1 VGIATV
7 WLVIGLVVQ
16 IGYGPLLQSSREA
29 HFQAARLVAR
39 DPLISVSEAQM
50 KVIHAVD
57 PHFENDSLLEFM
69 REKTD
74 RNQVN
79 LAQASFDGIA
89 EIASSTLN
97 QHPFRRL
104 GLAPT
109 ETNAT
114 GFATHV
120 WLHEGFLHLF
130 ASLLLFLLAAPLLER
145 RWGPWVLALN
155 SSLIVLAGAAAYV
168 FAHPDSQRALIG
180 GSALV
185 AGLVAAVVI
194 REKGQPVNFLG
205 WLSPFVNA
213 KLIAPGWAIGG
224 VWLVYEASL
233 WVIAQGAL
241 PRGVDN
247 AVGYSAHAAGA
258 LLGGGL
264 AMLLAMLGAE
274 KIDAPSSTKT
284 AGTKARKSP
293 RFDLD
298 RALELK
304 SSGDQDAAFFMLE
317 GEVERSARNRDVVMA
332 YWDMAVE
339 RQQVEQA
346 APVLVRLIEEEM
358 RRGAEVVAGQ
368 LWKTLNEHAPR
379 VLLSAATLIRL
390 IPSLAREQGEE
401 EVAVA
406 LRQAIDEEN
415 RELTPLLAASAA
427 RMAVEV
433 DTRLASQAARIALS
447 AEDLDEKTR
456 SEMKMLVAALAPNKP
471 GESDPKQKAPPP
483 PNAFFEESDR
493 SAFGEVGDLSEMA
506 SESFPDGA
514 ITLAVPLGASA
525 EGLRIQIEGRDPS
538 VVAYSRMRALSIV
551 GVHSLAPKP
560 IVLFDILIDG
570 SGDSH
575 PLSLLRMRCDRF
587 DPRVLVPKAVSTK
600 SAMRAIV
607 NTLRKKGLKVLADIT
622 AQTPDAKPVFESV
635 DAYHDKVIRPVA
647 QRFA

>member
-1 VGIATV
+1 
-7 WLVIGLVVQ
+7 
-16 IGYGPLLQSSREA
+16 
-29 HFQAARLVAR
+29 
-39 DPLISVSEAQM
+39 
-50 KVIHAVD
+50 
-57 PHFENDSLLEFM
+57 
-69 REKTD
+69 
-74 RNQVN
+74 
-79 LAQASFDGIA
+79 
-89 EIASSTLN
+89 
-97 QHPFRRL
+97 
-104 GLAPT
+104 
-109 ETNAT
+109 
-114 GFATHV
+114 
-120 WLHEGFLHLF
+120 
-130 ASLLLFLLAAPLLER
+130 
-145 RWGPWVLALN
+145 
-155 SSLIVLAGAAAYV
+155 
-168 FAHPDSQRALIG
+168 
-180 GSALV
+180 
-185 AGLVAAVVI
+185 
-194 REKGQPVNFLG
+194 
-205 WLSPFVNA
+205 
-213 KLIAPGWAIGG
+213 
-224 VWLVYEASL
+224 
-233 WVIAQGAL
+233 
-241 PRGVDN
+241 
-247 AVGYSAHAAGA
+247 
-258 LLGGGL
+258 
-264 AMLLAMLGAE
+264 
-274 KIDAPSSTKT
+274 
-284 AGTKARKSP
+284 
-293 RFDLD
+293 
-298 RALELK
+298 
-304 SSGDQDAAFFMLE
+304 
-317 GEVERSARNRDVVMA
+317 MA

-587 DPRVLVPKAVSTK
+587 DPRVLVPKADSTK

-607 NTLRKKGLKVLADIT
+607 NTLREKGLKVLADIT